1 MVSPK
6 SFFSR
11 MNENRGDNWL
21 DEEQLKKETEDFFR
35 SNDYVNIEYDKA
47 LDQGIRTFLSP

>member
-21 DEEQLKKETEDFFR
+21 DEEQLKKGTEDFFR